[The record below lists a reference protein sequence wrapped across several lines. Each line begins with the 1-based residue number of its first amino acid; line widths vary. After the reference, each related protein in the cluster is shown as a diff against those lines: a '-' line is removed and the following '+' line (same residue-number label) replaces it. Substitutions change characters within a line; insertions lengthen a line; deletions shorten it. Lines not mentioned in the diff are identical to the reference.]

1 MVGHGRLQ
9 LLFVFFLGLTVLSFG
24 KFDKIYGSDLLLLVK
39 VVVMIYD
46 IIDKFLQKL
55 ILIFEQRF
63 GFPKVVRSN
72 NFVLDEVRQNFLEI
86 RLPLDVIDGIFI
98 SRCDSFLGS
107 NEPAVVKKEISAR
120 NGLQKSSLTSNFKFT
135 YRRIASFQ

>member
-1 MVGHGRLQ
+1 
-9 LLFVFFLGLTVLSFG
+9 
-24 KFDKIYGSDLLLLVK
+24 
-39 VVVMIYD
+39 MIYD

-135 YRRIASFQ
+135 YRRIASFQWSDPSHCGILLVTSSFIVNTKTVVSIFFLIFYQLPN